1 MGYIVGL
8 VLDEFLSK
16 PLGEKWRKLAIDKLL
31 QETTPEAQQLLA
43 EVASKV
49 KAGIDLTANERATL
63 EQAISEIINSEN
75 EYLDGQRLEEW
86 ERENNKLRLPEPKP
100 DVAGENGIKL

>member
-16 PLGEKWRKLAIDKLL
+16 PLGEKRRKLAIDKLL

-63 EQAISEIINSEN
+63 EQAISEIIGSEN

-100 DVAGENGIKL
+100 DVA